1 MRSESTAANA
11 VPAEPVTITAS
22 DIGLLLIRVLPAVAF
37 ILHGMQK
44 LFGAFGGP
52 GLQGFAGYLA
62 SMGVPTALL
71 AAVLAAGV
79 EFVGGLAL
87 LTGIGARL
95 LAILLFFDMAVACM
109 LVHRHAFFLQNGG
122 MEYALTLAFVM
133 LGIALIGP
141 GRITI
146 PGVMRATMNRR
157 G

>member
-1 MRSESTAANA
+1 MQSEPTAGSAA
-11 VPAEPVTITAS
+11 SAEPVTITAS

-37 ILHGMQK
+37 TLHGMQK

-52 GLQGFAGYLA
+52 GLQGFTGYLA
-62 SMGVPTALL
+62 SMGVPSAPL
-71 AAVLAAGV
+71 AAILAAGV

-87 LTGIGARL
+87 LTGIGTRS

-122 MEYALTLAFVM
+122 MEYALTLALTM
-133 LGIALIGP
+133 LGIALLGP
-141 GRITI
+141 GQITI
-146 PGVMRATMNRR
+146 PGAIRTVRNRR